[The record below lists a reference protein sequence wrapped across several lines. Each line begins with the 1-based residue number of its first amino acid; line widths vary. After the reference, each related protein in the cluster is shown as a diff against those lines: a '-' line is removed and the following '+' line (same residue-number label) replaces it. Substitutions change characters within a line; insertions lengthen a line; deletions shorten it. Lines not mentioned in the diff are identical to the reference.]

1 MQNETKEITWE
12 ASKDSLTYFRE
23 DLVDISSK
31 KYQEVSK
38 LSNNRDDS
46 GVNLSFSVAN
56 NRWNTQSD
64 ICFLYCLCN
73 TDNFDTSWQWLFKI
87 STQWKQ

>member
-12 ASKDSLTYFRE
+12 APKDSLTYFQE

-46 GVNLSFSVAN
+46 GVNPSFSVAN

-64 ICFLYCLCN
+64 ICN
-73 TDNFDTSWQWLFKI
+73 TDNFDTSWQLLFKI

>member
-12 ASKDSLTYFRE
+12 APKDSLTYFQE

-46 GVNLSFSVAN
+46 GVNPSFSVAN
-56 NRWNTQSD
+56 NRWNRKSD
-64 ICFLYCLCN
+64 ICN
-73 TDNFDTSWQWLFKI
+73 TDNFDTWQLLFEI